1 LTDSSNFFLVR
12 CGIAGFEGGS
22 VDEQQQQQQQQQVLP
37 TGIPAPGEY
46 LLPHTQLELGHS
58 MVFSIIA
65 SFPYRIY
72 PKNCRVLFA
81 LLSKKDVLALS
92 WIDSDIAPGLGWMLG
107 DFEAHRRD

>member
-1 LTDSSNFFLVR
+1 LTDSSKFFLVR

-22 VDEQQQQQQQQQVLP
+22 VDEQQQQQQQQQQVLP

-65 SFPYRIY
+65 SFPYRI
-72 PKNCRVLFA
+72 
-81 LLSKKDVLALS
+81 
-92 WIDSDIAPGLGWMLG
+92 
-107 DFEAHRRD
+107 